1 MNHVNLIGKMCST
14 PKIVELENGRK
25 IAKFSMSTDEMVLT
39 ADGESQK
46 RTQWHRLTAWGKWV
60 RVLEELGTCGMEL
73 AIEGKLTTRFYSNNG
88 QRKCVSEVEVNDL
101 VIL

>member
-14 PKIVELENGRK
+14 PKIVELKNGRR
-25 IAKFSMSTDEMVLT
+25 IAKFSMATKEMVLT
-39 ADGESQK
+39 PEGNTQK

-60 RVLEELGTCGMEL
+60 KVLEELGANGMEL
-73 AIEGKLTTRFYSNNG
+73 AIEGKLTTRFYKQNG
-88 QRKCVSEVEVNDL
+88 VKRCVSEVEINDL

>member
-14 PKIVELENGRK
+14 PKIIELENGRR

-39 ADGESQK
+39 AEGTSK
-46 RTQWHRLTAWGKWV
+46 RRTQWHRMTAWGKWV

-73 AIEGKLTTRFYSNNG
+73 AVEGKLITRFYSNNG